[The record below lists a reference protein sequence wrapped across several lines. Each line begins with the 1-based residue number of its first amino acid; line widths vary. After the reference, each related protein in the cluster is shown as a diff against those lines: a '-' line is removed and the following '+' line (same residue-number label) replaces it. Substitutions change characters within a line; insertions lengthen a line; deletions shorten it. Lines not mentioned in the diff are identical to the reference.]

1 MRAAIVLGKRA
12 DHALALHV
20 ILAALPGALE
30 VGLGAVDAG
39 AHLLDLRVER
49 AALRRLAHEN
59 GQQAGRLA
67 AEALELRLDAV
78 EIALL
83 LAERFFDAA
92 RPLGARGIGAGAVDR
107 GELAFEPGADR
118 ISGRCGCG
126 RPCAMATAGNPRSAN
141 ATQAIR
147 R

>member
-1 MRAAIVLGKRA
+1 MR
-12 DHALALHV
+12 
-20 ILAALPGALE
+20 
-30 VGLGAVDAG
+30 AVDAA
-39 AHLLDLRVER
+39 AHLLDLAVER

-59 GQQAGRLA
+59 GQQARRLA

-92 RPLGARGIGAGAVDR
+92 RPLGPRGIGAGAVDR
-107 GELAFEPGADR
+107 SELAFEPGADR
-118 ISGRCGCG
+118 ISGGGGCG
-126 RPCAMATAGNPRSAN
+126 KPCAAAAAGNPTSAS